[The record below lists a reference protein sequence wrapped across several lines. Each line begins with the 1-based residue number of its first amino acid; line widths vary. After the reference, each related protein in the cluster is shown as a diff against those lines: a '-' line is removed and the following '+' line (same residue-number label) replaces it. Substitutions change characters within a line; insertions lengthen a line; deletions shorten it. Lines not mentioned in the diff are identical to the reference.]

1 MYISFGTEDFLL
13 ESHSSS
19 YPYIYLLSPLK
30 SSFKLYGL
38 RIVQIKNSQMKRVAP
53 TTDNQIPLQIALTN
67 DFLRYHQ
74 TCTVAPAKVERNNEK
89 QQGKDINDLTD
100 ILLKSQE
107 ALHMEMVNDF
117 DRGHETFMEKLED
130 DMDVTHTISSILEY
144 HNYMVARFEEYKD
157 RFNQVEEHFKNAA
170 ANGEDLSEKLW
181 LDEVCDVLSGDD
193 VNETSDASDTEI
205 EPIKKK
211 RRCGDDTCEDST
223 CE

>member
-1 MYISFGTEDFLL
+1 MKLKTSITILGGCLILFLF
-13 ESHSSS
+13 
-19 YPYIYLLSPLK
+19 ILLSVILSIQETK
-30 SSFKLYGL
+30 EDIVASYVGSSFELKDVNNDPITEKSFEG
-38 RIVQIKNSQMKRVAP
+38 
-53 TTDNQIPLQIALTN
+53 PLTAVFFGFTNCPDVCPLTLAN
-67 DFLRYHQ
+67 IDQ
-74 TCTVAPAKVERNNEK
+74 V
-89 QQGKDINDLTD
+89 
-100 ILLKSQE
+100 
-107 ALHMEMVNDF
+107 
-117 DRGHETFMEKLED
+117 MEKLED

>member
-1 MYISFGTEDFLL
+1 
-13 ESHSSS
+13 
-19 YPYIYLLSPLK
+19 
-30 SSFKLYGL
+30 
-38 RIVQIKNSQMKRVAP
+38 MKRVAP

-107 ALHMEMVNDF
+107 ALHTEMVNDF
-117 DRGHETFMEKLED
+117 DRAHETFMEKLED

-181 LDEVCDVLSGDD
+181 LDKVCDVLSGDD